1 LILLVTVYEAKV
13 VTRATYLTGYSSL
26 ENSVF
31 CRHASCS
38 DIQSCNY
45 FDFSGKDLQDARVLT
60 DVGDV
65 PIQEIRDC
73 GVDDHRLMN
82 VIGESVKLVMEEV
95 FFPIYELLM
104 RTLSNDLV
112 PINIYTFVMLNILFL
127 SIDYTIM

>member
-1 LILLVTVYEAKV
+1 M
-13 VTRATYLTGYSSL
+13 GYSSL
-26 ENSVF
+26 ENSVL
-31 CRHASCS
+31 CRHASCI

-95 FFPIYELLM
+95 FFFQFM
-104 RTLSNDLV
+104 S
-112 PINIYTFVMLNILFL
+112 F
-127 SIDYTIM
+127 

>member
-1 LILLVTVYEAKV
+1 
-13 VTRATYLTGYSSL
+13 
-26 ENSVF
+26 
-31 CRHASCS
+31 
-38 DIQSCNY
+38 
-45 FDFSGKDLQDARVLT
+45 VLT

-112 PINIYTFVMLNILFL
+112 PINIYTFIMLNILFL